1 MLTAGATVA
10 MLTAMVFRHVCHK
23 HRAGGQ
29 RKIQSGIAGD
39 KHFCFTTSLEEPNQD
54 FHTVA
59 WETQKRVVPS
69 FFLADLDMSL
79 LPSLRG
85 KSLHFVTSHLC

>member
-1 MLTAGATVA
+1 MVLVFSYGEVHLQRALTSREAGS
-10 MLTAMVFRHVCHK
+10 MIC
-23 HRAGGQ
+23 
-29 RKIQSGIAGD
+29 
-39 KHFCFTTSLEEPNQD
+39 LE
-54 FHTVA
+54 VA